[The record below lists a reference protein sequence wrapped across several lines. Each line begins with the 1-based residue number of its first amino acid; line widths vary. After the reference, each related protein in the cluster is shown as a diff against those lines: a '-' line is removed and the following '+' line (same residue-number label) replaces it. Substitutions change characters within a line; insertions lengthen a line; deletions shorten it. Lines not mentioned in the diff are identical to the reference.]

1 MAYDVAAA
9 WDAYHREQ
17 AAARDRQSAL
27 LQELSHWLARHGNPA
42 PALRQ
47 LAGELRHL
55 GSSAAWEADRHAQ
68 LWDRVAALQTAQS
81 TQYSDRRSWELA
93 SAQCVLGQ
101 AVADHPYLHPQ
112 ALAGH
117 RRNEGV
123 DFPPTPF

>member
-1 MAYDVAAA
+1 MQTMAHEVAAA

-17 AAARDRQSAL
+17 AAARARHATL
-27 LQELSHWLARHGNPA
+27 LQDLSRWLERHGNPA

-47 LAGELRHL
+47 LAGELRQL

-68 LWDRVAALQTAQS
+68 LWDRVSALQAAQS

-93 SAQCVLGQ
+93 SAECVLGQ
-101 AVADHPYLHPQ
+101 AVAEHPYLHPQ

-117 RRNEGV
+117 RRQ
-123 DFPPTPF
+123 TPDAA